1 MELVLFINS
10 FYFIMPMLLSI
21 LIISALETLLTMIHH
36 IKAWETIQSFKMGMK
51 DSSPFQ
57 QQQLQEYKT
66 LPNPKI
72 TITSPRKMRYWN

>member
-1 MELVLFINS
+1 MDLVLVINS

-21 LIISALETLLTMIHH
+21 LIISALETLLTMIYH
-36 IKAWETIQSFKMGMK
+36 IKAWETFQSFKRGMK

-66 LPNPKI
+66 LPQ
-72 TITSPRKMRYWN
+72 S